1 LVRALRD
8 TLQQRI
14 KKTLQDRRGLVRV
27 LREHP
32 AAQNKGNPAE
42 KKGGPVRALKD
53 TLQHRVK

>member
-1 LVRALRD
+1 MD
-8 TLQQRI
+8 TLQHRI
-14 KKTLQDRRGLVRV
+14 KKTLQNRRGPVRA

-42 KKGGPVRALKD
+42 KEGGPFRALRD